1 MLLLNM
7 SNQTQEEEEK
17 EEEDFGLVSC
27 PDVAARTLCVF
38 VFHACHCF

>member
-17 EEEDFGLVSC
+17 EEDFGLVSC